1 MGTCVGSI
9 VGCKQTVCRVEELPR
24 PSGPGNPVV
33 SCLSAHAGRAAGHLL
48 TTPGPAAAACVCT
61 AGFAFVYMESESEGN
76 RAIRHLD
83 RCVAPMPGFTCLQN
97 THARVQ
103 LPAVHPCQVPFA
115 HSAHSRP
122 SSMLSTC
129 CCADVFVLC

>member
-9 VGCKQTVCRVEELPR
+9 VGCKQTVCHVEELLR

-33 SCLSAHAGRAAGHLL
+33 SCLSAHVGRAAGHLL

-83 RCVAPMPGFTCLQN
+83 RCVAPMGLLVCRTPMPGSCCPQCTQLSQQ
-97 THARVQ
+97 HAEHAAVPMLLCCVVGRTGW
-103 LPAVHPCQVPFA
+103 PAD
-115 HSAHSRP
+115 SA
-122 SSMLSTC
+122 
-129 CCADVFVLC
+129 